1 MLQVQS
7 LASASPPQSTNPH
20 EPHPGDVCHLV
31 AACVAFDFG
40 LDAAA
45 LEAGLRGS
53 QRMAFARQVAM
64 YLAHVGF
71 GLSFEAVGRAF
82 GRDRTTVAHACRVV
96 EDGRDDIWFDCR
108 VATLELICR
117 RVATGGDSR

>member
-1 MLQVQS
+1 MLEIRPSAAALSLPQS
-7 LASASPPQSTNPH
+7 AAVPASPK
-20 EPHPGDVCHLV
+20 DICRLV
-31 AACVAFDFG
+31 AACVAFDYG
-40 LDAAA
+40 LDAAEFESA
-45 LEAGLRGS
+45 LRGS
-53 QRMAFARQVAM
+53 RRLAFARQIAM

-71 GLSFEAVGRAF
+71 GLNFESVGYAF

-117 RVATGGDSR
+117 AAAGGAAR

>member
-1 MLQVQS
+1 MLDVR
-7 LASASPPQSTNPH
+7 SPAAPVPLPPSEIMACP
-20 EPHPGDVCHLV
+20 DDICRLV
-31 AACVAFDFG
+31 TACVAFDFG

-45 LEAGLRGS
+45 LETTSRS
-53 QRMAFARQVAM
+53 SRRVAFARQIAM
-64 YLAHVGF
+64 YVAHVGF
-71 GLSFEAVGRAF
+71 GLGFETVGRAF

-117 RVATGGDSR
+117 AASGGDKR

>member
-1 MLQVQS
+1 MLEARSPVAPNPFAQPDV
-7 LASASPPQSTNPH
+7 AAASPN
-20 EPHPGDVCHLV
+20 DICRLV
-31 AACVAFDFG
+31 TACVAFDFG

-45 LEAGLRGS
+45 LEAVLRGS
-53 QRMAFARQVAM
+53 QRIAFARQIAM

-71 GLSFEAVGRAF
+71 GLSFETIGRAF

-108 VATLELICR
+108 VATLEMICR
-117 RVATGGDSR
+117 AAAGGDAR